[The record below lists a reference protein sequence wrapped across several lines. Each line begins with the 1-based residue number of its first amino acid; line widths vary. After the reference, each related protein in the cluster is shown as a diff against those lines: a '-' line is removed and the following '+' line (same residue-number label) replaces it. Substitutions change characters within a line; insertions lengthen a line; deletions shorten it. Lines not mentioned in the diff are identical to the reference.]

1 MLPQGNT
8 FFIVHRFIPLE
19 YAAHSGI
26 RNHTGL
32 VIFSNVLFH
41 PRKLHILLLNLR
53 NAVCRYSICL
63 ALSITTIETSGCRVA
78 MAARKLR
85 KSPRQ
90 FEEQFFSRGELYSR
104 PASAPRRDGPRRHGR
119 LEIDVLIS
127 SKKDRSGAQTPR
139 TPSPRPAMTS
149 SVRKGREG
157 TARQCIIRAVK
168 AYSPGSPAAITHSER
183 AAPPPTLARR
193 PLPPIFCAQSSPEVS
208 EDGRKCINLT
218 SMGQ

>member
-157 TARQCIIRAVK
+157 QQGSASYGLSKRTRQGLPPPLLTPKGQPRR
-168 AYSPGSPAAITHSER
+168 PPSPAGPSHPYF
-183 AAPPPTLARR
+183 APRARR
-193 PLPPIFCAQSSPEVS
+193 KSVKMVVS
-208 EDGRKCINLT
+208 ASI
-218 SMGQ
+218 